1 MDARPQASSKIVTDV
16 ADLNRHVGVQLGP
29 SREIG
34 IDQAMLDGFGKLT
47 GDRHWIHT
55 DVERARRELPWKA
68 PIAHGYLLIA
78 LIPDLLGDV
87 LKIRFQR
94 ALNYGLNRVRFTNAV
109 PAGSRV
115 CLFARVLQTEPVDN
129 GGVRTT
135 IECRMEIAGAA
146 RPAFVAETVAIFY
159 P

>member
-1 MDARPQASSKIVTDV
+1 MDARPQASSKVVTDV
-16 ADLNRHVGVQLGP
+16 ADLNLHVGAQLGP
-29 SREIG
+29 SREIV
-34 IDQAMLDGFGKLT
+34 IDQAMLDGFGQIT
-47 GDRHWIHT
+47 GDRHWSHT

-78 LIPDLLGDV
+78 LITDLLGDM
-87 LKIRFQR
+87 LEIRFKR
-94 ALNYGLNRVRFTNAV
+94 ALNYGLNRVRFTNVV

-115 CLFARVLQTEPVDN
+115 RLFARVVQTEPVDN

-135 IECRMEIAGAA
+135 IECRMEIADAE